1 MSMTRLFA
9 RGVAL
14 LAAAGATLAFAA
26 APDWVNGNAK
36 KYPNEMYLVGRGVGS
51 TADEAGNRARGDLAS
66 VFEVKI
72 EVVTANTTDVVKSG
86 NKETVHKTASQSVS
100 AKTDRV
106 VSGVQ
111 IVEVWRD
118 PSTQDVHAL
127 AVLSRDKAAAGLRE
141 EIAKVD
147 EQVQQELASAKATN
161 DPLVKL
167 GALQRAFDTVVN
179 RDGFQASLK
188 VVDLAGKGI
197 DAPVT
202 QTQLRIQM
210 DQILKGV
217 KIFPQV
223 DEDADAK
230 EFQGILKGGVAAA
243 GFLAQSIGKA
253 ELILIGKLDLNDLG
267 VQQGWHWVRA
277 NVTVQLVEKESGRVR
292 GEKSWPLKASAR
304 DSAKTA
310 RTRVL
315 KDIEKLFKEELRGT
329 IVEFASS

>member
-1 MSMTRLFA
+1 MSMTRLFV

-14 LAAAGATLAFAA
+14 LAATGASLVLAA

-51 TADEAGNRARGDLAS
+51 TADEAGNRARGDLAA

-72 EVVTANTTDVVKSG
+72 EVVTANATEVVKSG
-86 NKETVHKTASQSVS
+86 SKEMVHKVASQSVS

-118 PSTQDVHAL
+118 PATQDVHAL
-127 AVLSRDKAAAGLRE
+127 AVLARDKAAAGLRE

-147 EQVQQELASAKATN
+147 EAVKLELGNAKATQ
-161 DPLVKL
+161 DSLIKL

-188 VVDLAGKGI
+188 VVEPSGLGVEPPITQGQLRVQMDAVLKGI
-197 DAPVT
+197 
-202 QTQLRIQM
+202 
-210 DQILKGV
+210 

-223 DEDADAK
+223 DEDDDAK
-230 EFQGILKGGVAAA
+230 EFAGILKGGVAAA
-243 GFLAQSIGKA
+243 GFLAQGIGKA
-253 ELILIGKLDLNDLG
+253 DLILIGKLQLVDVG
-267 VQQGWHWVRA
+267 VQQGWHWMRA
-277 NVTVQLVEKESGRVR
+277 TVEVSLVEKESGRVR
-292 GEKSWPLKASAR
+292 GAKTFPFKASAK
-304 DSAKTA
+304 DAKTA
-310 RTRVL
+310 RSRVL
-315 KDIEKLFKEELRGT
+315 KEIEKAFKEELRPT
-329 IVEFASS
+329 IIEFATS

>member
-1 MSMTRLFA
+1 MSMTRLFV
-9 RGVAL
+9 RGAAL
-14 LAAAGATLAFAA
+14 LAATSASLVLAA

-36 KYPNEMYLVGRGVGS
+36 KYPNEMYLVGRGTGS

-72 EVVTANTTDVVKSG
+72 EVVTANATEVVKSG
-86 NKETVHKTASQSVS
+86 SKEMVHKTASQSVS

-127 AVLSRDKAAAGLRE
+127 AVLSREKAAAGLRE

-147 EQVQQELASAKATN
+147 EAVKLELANAKGTQ
-161 DPLVKL
+161 DPLIKL

-188 VVDLAGKGI
+188 VVEPSGLGVEPPISQGQLRVQMDAVLKGI
-197 DAPVT
+197 
-202 QTQLRIQM
+202 
-210 DQILKGV
+210 

-223 DEDADAK
+223 DEDDDAK
-230 EFQGILKGGVAAA
+230 EFAGILKGGVAAA
-243 GFLAQSIGKA
+243 GFLAQGIGKA
-253 ELILIGKLDLNDLG
+253 DLILIGKLQLVDVG
-267 VQQGWHWVRA
+267 VQQGWHWMRA
-277 NVTVQLVEKESGRVR
+277 TVEVSLVEKESGRVR
-292 GEKSWPLKASAR
+292 GSKTFPFKASAK
-304 DSAKTA
+304 DAKTA
-310 RTRVL
+310 RARVL
-315 KDIEKLFKEELRGT
+315 KEIEKSFKEELRPT
-329 IVEFASS
+329 IVEFATS

>member
-1 MSMTRLFA
+1 MSMTRLFV

-14 LAAAGATLAFAA
+14 LAATGASLVLAA

-51 TADEAGNRARGDLAS
+51 TADEAGNRARGDLAA

-72 EVVTANTTDVVKSG
+72 EVVTANATEVVKSG
-86 NKETVHKTASQSVS
+86 SKEMVHKTASQSVS

-106 VSGVQ
+106 VSDVQ
-111 IVEVWRD
+111 IVEIWRD
-118 PSTQDVHAL
+118 PATQDVHAL
-127 AVLSRDKAAAGLRE
+127 AVLSRAKAAAGLRE
-141 EIAKVD
+141 EIGKVD
-147 EQVQQELASAKATN
+147 AQVKQELDAAKATN
-161 DPLVKL
+161 DALIRL
-167 GALQRAFDTVVN
+167 GALQRAFDTIVN

-188 VVDLAGKGI
+188 VVDLAGQGV

-202 QTQLRIQM
+202 QAQLRAQM
-210 DQILKGV
+210 DQILKGI

-230 EFQGILKGGVAAA
+230 EFAGLLKGGVAAA
-243 GFLAQSIGKA
+243 GFLAQGIGKA
-253 ELILIGKLDLNDLG
+253 DLILIGKLDLNDLG

-292 GEKSWPLKASAR
+292 GEKSWPLKASAK

-310 RTRVL
+310 RIRVL
-315 KDIEKLFKEELRGT
+315 KDIEKLFKEELRAT